1 VTEIEQGYT
10 VKQLAKLAG
19 VSARTLRYYDG
30 IGLLVPERLENGY
43 RVYSSKQVNRL
54 QDILFYRELG
64 VPAGKIGELLDSDG
78 YDRLKALQSHRAALL
93 AERARLD
100 TLITNAEKT
109 IEEIEGKIIM
119 SDKEK
124 FEGFKAKLIEENEKK
139 YGKEAR
145 AKYGDEA
152 VDASNAK
159 LFGMTPKQY
168 ARLEELTALIN
179 TELPKAAA
187 AGDPE
192 SEAARRVCELHRDWL
207 CFFWKDYS
215 KEKHLGVA
223 KLYVDDPR
231 FKAYYEALGEG
242 CAEFLYRAIEAY
254 CK

>member
-1 VTEIEQGYT
+1 MTEIEKSYT

-43 RVYSSKQVNRL
+43 RAYTSAQVDRL

-64 VPAGKIGELLDSDG
+64 VPAGKIGQLLDAKG

-100 TLITNAEKT
+100 TLIANAEKT

-124 FEGFKAKLIEENEKK
+124 FEGFKARLIEENEKK

-145 AKYGDEA
+145 EKYGDEA

-159 LFGMTPKQY
+159 LYGMTPEKY
-168 ARLEELTALIN
+168 AQFEELTALLN

-187 AGDPE
+187 IGDPE
-192 SEAARRVCELHRDWL
+192 SEAARRVCELHREWL

-215 KEKHLGVA
+215 KERHLGVA